1 MIVFLTIVHVMIC
14 IFLVISILLQS
25 SKGGGLAGMFGG
37 GGGGMGGVF
46 GGRGAATF
54 LSKVTMWLGVGF
66 ALTSIVIALLSARGN
81 TRPQSM
87 IQQVMQQERASS
99 PAAILPTIPGES
111 GSSESQPPAE
121 GGGGQT
127 QLPAGGEGKQ
137 Q

>member
-1 MIVFLTIVHVMIC
+1 MIAFLTIVHVLIS

-66 ALTSIVIALLSARGN
+66 ALTSIVIAFLSARGN
-81 TRPQSM
+81 ARPQSM

-99 PAAILPTIPGES
+99 PAAILPTIPGDGGE
-111 GSSESQPPAE
+111 GEAQAPAE
-121 GGGGQT
+121 GGGET
-127 QLPAGGEGKQ
+127 QLPVEGAGEQ